1 LLISLDEIR
10 LTPQEQD
17 FRDGFLPVAV
27 MLEGSF
33 ESAFR
38 NRMLNGL
45 FPDTAV
51 NFLETGQPSSIL
63 VVSDA
68 DVIRNDYRPTPK
80 GVMITPLGFD
90 RYTSQTYGNKEFIV
104 NAIQYMT
111 GHKGLIQLR
120 SCEIK
125 IRLLDKAK
133 LKRDQHKWVLINTVI
148 PPLVVII
155 AGLLFNWFRRKK
167 NSGI

>member
-1 LLISLDEIR
+1 
-10 LTPQEQD
+10 
-17 FRDGFLPVAV
+17 
-27 MLEGSF
+27 
-33 ESAFR
+33 
-38 NRMLNGL
+38 
-45 FPDTAV
+45 
-51 NFLETGQPSSIL
+51 
-63 VVSDA
+63 
-68 DVIRNDYRPTPK
+68 
-80 GVMITPLGFD
+80 
-90 RYTSQTYGNKEFIV
+90 
-104 NAIQYMT
+104 MT

-120 SCEIK
+120 SREIK